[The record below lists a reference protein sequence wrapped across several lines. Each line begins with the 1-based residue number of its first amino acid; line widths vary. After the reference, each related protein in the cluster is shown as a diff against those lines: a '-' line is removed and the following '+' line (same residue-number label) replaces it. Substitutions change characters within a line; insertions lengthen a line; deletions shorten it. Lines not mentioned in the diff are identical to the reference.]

1 MSQSTR
7 HWAECRVGQFAHRP
21 FTPRSSHRKL
31 WKSSTVCLLL
41 TRHCRISP
49 YSRSFRRVSGSRLHA
64 MAAAMSA
71 AGAGVAAEL
80 PERGFLRPCSCL
92 TRGDVTGNV
101 GAPKNFDK
109 ADAAGSISA
118 LISASV
124 PPPAAL
130 PVVVPGFDVSAVND
144 GDDGRALSPKS
155 PLQAST

>member
-1 MSQSTR
+1 
-7 HWAECRVGQFAHRP
+7 
-21 FTPRSSHRKL
+21 
-31 WKSSTVCLLL
+31 
-41 TRHCRISP
+41 
-49 YSRSFRRVSGSRLHA
+49 
-64 MAAAMSA
+64 
-71 AGAGVAAEL
+71 
-80 PERGFLRPCSCL
+80 
-92 TRGDVTGNV
+92 V